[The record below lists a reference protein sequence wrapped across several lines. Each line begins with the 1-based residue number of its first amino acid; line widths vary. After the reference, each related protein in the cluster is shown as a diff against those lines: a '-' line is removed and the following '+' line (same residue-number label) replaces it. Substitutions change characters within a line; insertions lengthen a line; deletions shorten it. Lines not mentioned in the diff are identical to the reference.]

1 MMHCNIDEEK
11 TKISVIRTS
20 IQVPLQYPLTRAW
33 KQKLIKRLMLHI
45 TCKYKVYLPV
55 QKGLCQ
61 IGC

>member
-1 MMHCNIDEEK
+1 MHCNIEEEK
-11 TKISVIRTS
+11 TKISVKRTS
-20 IQVPLQYPLTRAW
+20 IKVPLQYPLTRAW

-61 IGC
+61 TGC